1 MYKPLSYLIALLFLL
16 IGCNNEIEKELYV
29 SEVPILIAPKQIE
42 TSSTKTTFESFNQ
55 DITSIGVI
63 EVYNENRILTPSGI
77 SPSGITSDYL
87 AFTNPPLVYPVDG
100 SNVTLYGYYPSHCGS
115 ISEGQFCFTLT
126 GQEDLMWAAAVDAGN
141 KTTHSPV
148 SMLFNHKLAKISF
161 RLESKLEL
169 ASDILSTLLEHEIQ
183 LIAEG
188 PASGS
193 MNLLDGRITNDPT
206 SNELTLLTGLTLKS
220 IIEGTKTMADGE
232 LLLLPASDYLLS
244 LSINN
249 KKYPIT
255 FNGNS
260 STQSWAASTC
270 YQLTITIAALN
281 DRTTASKCSPVNS
294 SITANITL
302 QN

>member
-16 IGCNNEIEKELYV
+16 IGCDNEIEKELYV

-42 TSSTKTTFESFNQ
+42 TSSTKTTFEKFNQ

-63 EVYNENRILTPSGI
+63 EVYNENRILTPYGI
-77 SPSGITSDYL
+77 SPSGINSDYL

-115 ISEGQFCFTLT
+115 ISEGQFRFTLT

-161 RLESKLEL
+161 RLINNLSMSETLPTEAIHIVATGATSGTLDLTSGTIQIDSES
-169 ASDILSTLLEHEIQ
+169 SRD
-183 LIAEG
+183 
-188 PASGS
+188 
-193 MNLLDGRITNDPT
+193 
-206 SNELTLLTGLTLKS
+206 LTLETNLTLNDTNLDV
-220 IIEGTKTMADGE
+220 GGE
-232 LLLLPASDYLLS
+232 LLLLPNFDYSLS
-244 LSINN
+244 LLIDGIQ
-249 KKYPIT
+249 YPIT

-260 STQSWAASTC
+260 STQSWTESLC

-281 DRTTASKCSPVNS
+281 DRTTASKCSLANS

>member
-42 TSSTKTTFESFNQ
+42 TSSTKTTFEKFNQ
-55 DITSIGVI
+55 DITNIGVI
-63 EVYNENRILTPSGI
+63 EVYNENRILTPYGI
-77 SPSGITSDYL
+77 SPSGINSDYL

-100 SNVTLYGYYPSHCGS
+100 SNVTLYGYYPSNCGK
-115 ISEGQFCFTLT
+115 ISEGQFRFTLT

-161 RLESKLEL
+161 RL
-169 ASDILSTLLEHEIQ
+169 INNLSTSETLPTEAIHIVATGATSGTLDLTSGTIQ
-183 LIAEG
+183 I
-188 PASGS
+188 
-193 MNLLDGRITNDPT
+193 DPE
-206 SNELTLLTGLTLKS
+206 SSRDLTLETDLTLNDTNLDV
-220 IIEGTKTMADGE
+220 GGE
-232 LLLLPASDYLLS
+232 LLLLPNFDYSLS
-244 LSINN
+244 LLIDGIQ
-249 KKYPIT
+249 YPIT

-260 STQSWAASTC
+260 STQSWTESLC

-281 DRTTASKCSPVNS
+281 DRTTASKCSLANS